1 MGESPKEQ
9 RYNENALFEN
19 NREDLIDMSD
29 ERTAAIVRAYIQNLQ
44 FTYGEYSMALARC
57 IQNNY
62 LKAGRHSRGIKPQ
75 LLRVLYATDMPGVLT
90 EIGFMSN
97 AQEMAYMKSEKG
109 QDEIARS
116 IYEGVRDYSAYVLE
130 TRRAEEEAAAAPK
143 PGKEPETQVVI
154 GKEPVR
160 PAKQDKASD
169 APAAKAATP
178 EKGEP
183 EKAAGKSGAQKPA
196 KAGDAPKQA
205 ARPLR
210 YTVQVLASA
219 QTVPTSSARFKS
231 YRNKVKQYTAE
242 GRFRYKYCVG
252 EYDTRAAAQK
262 RLAEVRKIGIFAVA
276 MIGVAW
282 AGIRFLKGFDIF
294 SRNVEYY
301 AAYDQ
306 INGVQNASPIM
317 MKGVKIGSV
326 TRLSFDPARSDK
338 VVLQFTIKRQYR
350 IPTDSEAKIFSNGL
364 MGAKAI
370 EITYGTADTYLQKGD
385 TLRSSRDRDLMDMAG
400 SELDFFKQKV
410 SQLTT
415 DLSRTLENLN
425 GLMETNADNIAGT
438 LGNLNSVTG
447 DMAEILSAE
456 KNSLKSA
463 LDNLSKFSDMLG
475 ENAGRV
481 DSIIG
486 DVDRFTSQL
495 TEEQFARKLS
505 QAVEHLDGLVARI
518 AQGEGTVGKLIS
530 APELYDSLEKAS
542 DNLAALLADVKQ
554 YPGRYVH
561 LSLFGRNPEKMKERA
576 DRKAA
581 KVAAKA
587 ERDSLRRLQ

>member
-1 MGESPKEQ
+1 MK
-9 RYNENALFEN
+9 
-19 NREDLIDMSD
+19 RE
-29 ERTAAIVRAYIQNLQ
+29 V
-44 FTYGEYSMALARC
+44 
-57 IQNNY
+57 
-62 LKAGRHSRGIKPQ
+62 
-75 LLRVLYATDMPGVLT
+75 
-90 EIGFMSN
+90 
-97 AQEMAYMKSEKG
+97 
-109 QDEIARS
+109 
-116 IYEGVRDYSAYVLE
+116 
-130 TRRAEEEAAAAPK
+130 
-143 PGKEPETQVVI
+143 
-154 GKEPVR
+154 
-160 PAKQDKASD
+160 
-169 APAAKAATP
+169 
-178 EKGEP
+178 
-183 EKAAGKSGAQKPA
+183 
-196 KAGDAPKQA
+196 
-205 ARPLR
+205 
-210 YTVQVLASA
+210 
-219 QTVPTSSARFKS
+219 
-231 YRNKVKQYTAE
+231 
-242 GRFRYKYCVG
+242 
-252 EYDTRAAAQK
+252 
-262 RLAEVRKIGIFAVA
+262 KIGIFAVA

-350 IPTDSEAKIFSNGL
+350 IPSDSEAKIFSNGL

-486 DVDRFTSQL
+486 DVNRFTSQL

-530 APELYDSLEKAS
+530 DPELYD
-542 DNLAALLADVKQ
+542 LAALLADVKQ

-581 KVAAKA
+581 KAAAKA

>member
-1 MGESPKEQ
+1 MK
-9 RYNENALFEN
+9 
-19 NREDLIDMSD
+19 RE
-29 ERTAAIVRAYIQNLQ
+29 V
-44 FTYGEYSMALARC
+44 
-57 IQNNY
+57 
-62 LKAGRHSRGIKPQ
+62 
-75 LLRVLYATDMPGVLT
+75 
-90 EIGFMSN
+90 
-97 AQEMAYMKSEKG
+97 
-109 QDEIARS
+109 
-116 IYEGVRDYSAYVLE
+116 
-130 TRRAEEEAAAAPK
+130 
-143 PGKEPETQVVI
+143 
-154 GKEPVR
+154 
-160 PAKQDKASD
+160 
-169 APAAKAATP
+169 
-178 EKGEP
+178 
-183 EKAAGKSGAQKPA
+183 
-196 KAGDAPKQA
+196 
-205 ARPLR
+205 
-210 YTVQVLASA
+210 
-219 QTVPTSSARFKS
+219 
-231 YRNKVKQYTAE
+231 
-242 GRFRYKYCVG
+242 
-252 EYDTRAAAQK
+252 
-262 RLAEVRKIGIFAVA
+262 KIGIFAVA

-350 IPTDSEAKIFSNGL
+350 IPSDSEAKIFSNGL

-438 LGNLNSVTG
+438 FGNLNSVTG

-530 APELYDSLEKAS
+530 DPELYDSLEKAS

-554 YPGRYVH
+554 YPSRYVH

-581 KVAAKA
+581 KAAAKA
-587 ERDSLRRLQ
+587 ERDSLKRLQ

>member
-1 MGESPKEQ
+1 MK
-9 RYNENALFEN
+9 
-19 NREDLIDMSD
+19 RE
-29 ERTAAIVRAYIQNLQ
+29 V
-44 FTYGEYSMALARC
+44 
-57 IQNNY
+57 
-62 LKAGRHSRGIKPQ
+62 
-75 LLRVLYATDMPGVLT
+75 
-90 EIGFMSN
+90 
-97 AQEMAYMKSEKG
+97 
-109 QDEIARS
+109 
-116 IYEGVRDYSAYVLE
+116 
-130 TRRAEEEAAAAPK
+130 
-143 PGKEPETQVVI
+143 
-154 GKEPVR
+154 
-160 PAKQDKASD
+160 
-169 APAAKAATP
+169 
-178 EKGEP
+178 
-183 EKAAGKSGAQKPA
+183 
-196 KAGDAPKQA
+196 
-205 ARPLR
+205 
-210 YTVQVLASA
+210 
-219 QTVPTSSARFKS
+219 
-231 YRNKVKQYTAE
+231 
-242 GRFRYKYCVG
+242 
-252 EYDTRAAAQK
+252 
-262 RLAEVRKIGIFAVA
+262 KIGIFAVA

-326 TRLSFDPARSDK
+326 TGLSFDPARSDK
-338 VVLQFTIKRQYR
+338 VVLRFTIKRQYR

-486 DVDRFTSQL
+486 NVDRVVAQFS
-495 TEEQFARKLS
+495 EEEFAVKLS
-505 QAVEHLDGLVARI
+505 QTVGHLDDLVARI
-518 AQGEGTVGKLIS
+518 AQGEGTVGKLMND
-530 APELYDSLEKAS
+530 PELYDSLNRAS
-542 DNLAALLADVKQ
+542 ENLSALLADVKQ

-561 LSLFGRNPEKMKERA
+561 LSLFGRNPEKMT
-576 DRKAA
+576 
-581 KVAAKA
+581 
-587 ERDSLRRLQ
+587 

>member
-1 MGESPKEQ
+1 MK
-9 RYNENALFEN
+9 
-19 NREDLIDMSD
+19 RE
-29 ERTAAIVRAYIQNLQ
+29 V
-44 FTYGEYSMALARC
+44 
-57 IQNNY
+57 
-62 LKAGRHSRGIKPQ
+62 
-75 LLRVLYATDMPGVLT
+75 
-90 EIGFMSN
+90 
-97 AQEMAYMKSEKG
+97 
-109 QDEIARS
+109 
-116 IYEGVRDYSAYVLE
+116 
-130 TRRAEEEAAAAPK
+130 
-143 PGKEPETQVVI
+143 
-154 GKEPVR
+154 
-160 PAKQDKASD
+160 
-169 APAAKAATP
+169 
-178 EKGEP
+178 
-183 EKAAGKSGAQKPA
+183 
-196 KAGDAPKQA
+196 
-205 ARPLR
+205 
-210 YTVQVLASA
+210 
-219 QTVPTSSARFKS
+219 
-231 YRNKVKQYTAE
+231 
-242 GRFRYKYCVG
+242 
-252 EYDTRAAAQK
+252 
-262 RLAEVRKIGIFAVA
+262 KIGIFAVA

-350 IPTDSEAKIFSNGL
+350 IPSDSEAKIFSNGL

-410 SQLTT
+410 SQLT
-415 DLSRTLENLN
+415 
-425 GLMETNADNIAGT
+425 
-438 LGNLNSVTG
+438 
-447 DMAEILSAE
+447 
-456 KNSLKSA
+456 
-463 LDNLSKFSDMLG
+463 
-475 ENAGRV
+475 
-481 DSIIG
+481 
-486 DVDRFTSQL
+486 
-495 TEEQFARKLS
+495 EEQFARKLS

-530 APELYDSLEKAS
+530 DPELYDSLEKAS

-581 KVAAKA
+581 KAAAKA
-587 ERDSLRRLQ
+587 ERDSLKRLQ

>member
-1 MGESPKEQ
+1 MK
-9 RYNENALFEN
+9 
-19 NREDLIDMSD
+19 RE
-29 ERTAAIVRAYIQNLQ
+29 V
-44 FTYGEYSMALARC
+44 
-57 IQNNY
+57 
-62 LKAGRHSRGIKPQ
+62 
-75 LLRVLYATDMPGVLT
+75 
-90 EIGFMSN
+90 
-97 AQEMAYMKSEKG
+97 
-109 QDEIARS
+109 
-116 IYEGVRDYSAYVLE
+116 
-130 TRRAEEEAAAAPK
+130 
-143 PGKEPETQVVI
+143 
-154 GKEPVR
+154 
-160 PAKQDKASD
+160 
-169 APAAKAATP
+169 
-178 EKGEP
+178 
-183 EKAAGKSGAQKPA
+183 
-196 KAGDAPKQA
+196 
-205 ARPLR
+205 
-210 YTVQVLASA
+210 
-219 QTVPTSSARFKS
+219 
-231 YRNKVKQYTAE
+231 
-242 GRFRYKYCVG
+242 
-252 EYDTRAAAQK
+252 
-262 RLAEVRKIGIFAVA
+262 KIGIFAVA

-350 IPTDSEAKIFSNGL
+350 IPSDSEAKIFSNGL

-530 APELYDSLEKAS
+530 DPELYDSLEKAS
-542 DNLAALLADVKQ
+542 DNLAALLADVK
-554 YPGRYVH
+554 
-561 LSLFGRNPEKMKERA
+561 
-576 DRKAA
+576 
-581 KVAAKA
+581 
-587 ERDSLRRLQ
+587 